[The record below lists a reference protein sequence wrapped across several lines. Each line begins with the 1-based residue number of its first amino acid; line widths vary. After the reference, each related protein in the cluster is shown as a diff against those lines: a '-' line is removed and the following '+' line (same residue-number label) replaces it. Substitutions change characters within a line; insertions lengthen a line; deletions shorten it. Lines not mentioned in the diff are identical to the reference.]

1 MGSLWCSQG
10 WTCTGMCEPRLHICA
25 GVAHT
30 YLCTFILD
38 CTKGYPCV
46 IYVCMICMND
56 MYGWYVLHVC
66 MFIIVSTK
74 GCLCV
79 IYVNSFALYMYG
91 WYVLHACTFI
101 IVSTNV
107 IYIYIYIYIDDIYYM
122 HARLS
127 LSAPTFCAHPAWTS
141 NFSLDAYHKR
151 RILIPKLTLNSPK
164 LALN

>member
-1 MGSLWCSQG
+1 M
-10 WTCTGMCEPRLHICA
+10 
-25 GVAHT
+25 
-30 YLCTFILD
+30 D
-38 CTKGYPCV
+38 
-46 IYVCMICMND
+46 D
-56 MYGWYVLHVC
+56 MYYMHARL
-66 MFIIVSTK
+66 SLSAPT
-74 GCLCV
+74 
-79 IYVNSFALYMYG
+79 LY
-91 WYVLHACTFI
+91 
-101 IVSTNV
+101 